1 MSECRVLVLS
11 ATDVP
16 LITDRSPPREG
27 RWLQDRGLT
36 LGSQDPLQPKHES
49 VYKTPPAPK
58 CACIHFSGDRI
69 HNFHHISKGLCV

>member
-11 ATDVP
+11 AKDVP

-36 LGSQDPLQPKHES
+36 LGSQDPLQPKHEC
-49 VYKTPPAPK
+49 VYKTP
-58 CACIHFSGDRI
+58 S
-69 HNFHHISKGLCV
+69 STQVCVYTFFWG